1 MEKTTAHREHDLA
14 EVESDGEE
22 QEKEDFDFD
31 ADIEINPQF
40 LDAEWMDQARRY
52 MKYSR
57 AAAKANKRA
66 RQSEE
71 RVKTIRSE
79 LVNKPK
85 QTDAGKNAATLEAYY
100 RTNES
105 YKKAK
110 TTWIDSQFEADLLNG
125 AVFAF
130 QNRKS
135 ALENLVKL
143 HGQEYFSTPSEPRD
157 LPESAARFN
166 ELKQQSARSK
176 IKERLRR

>member
-66 RQSEE
+66 RQSNNLPLSTTQTKQNP
-71 RVKTIRSE
+71 RKNKTR
-79 LVNKPK
+79 
-85 QTDAGKNAATLEAYY
+85 
-100 RTNES
+100 
-105 YKKAK
+105 
-110 TTWIDSQFEADLLNG
+110 
-125 AVFAF
+125 
-130 QNRKS
+130 
-135 ALENLVKL
+135 
-143 HGQEYFSTPSEPRD
+143 
-157 LPESAARFN
+157 
-166 ELKQQSARSK
+166 KQQTQQRTTTY
-176 IKERLRR
+176 R